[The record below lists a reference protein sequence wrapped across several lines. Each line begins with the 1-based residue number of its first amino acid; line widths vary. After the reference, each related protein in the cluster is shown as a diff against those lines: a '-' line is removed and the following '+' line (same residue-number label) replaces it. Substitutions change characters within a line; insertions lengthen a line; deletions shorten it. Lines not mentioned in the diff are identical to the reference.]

1 MSQRIYLVRD
11 LAVLITH
18 TAEFLL
24 HIQVHNTYSQ
34 TPIAPMFIKHIQTNI
49 IKQCTEY
56 IWLNTLYVI
65 LNVENFSGAISSNKN
80 RITSIKTW
88 HQQIKW
94 RYNPTLVILWQK
106 CIHYLEETSNNI
118 SNLVKPFG
126 TKQLTRCWSQRPN
139 DFSAFYSFRPRQL
152 LLFNRSVKVLLSIFI
167 FGLSFFIVIIAT
179 FNISVPL
186 DTFK

>member
-1 MSQRIYLVRD
+1 MCVSKDLRGQRYSSLNN
-11 LAVLITH
+11 A
-18 TAEFLL
+18 
-24 HIQVHNTYSQ
+24 YSQ

-49 IKQCTEY
+49 VKQCTEY

-94 RYNPTLVILWQK
+94 RYNPTLVVLWQK
-106 CIHYLEETSNNI
+106 CIHNLEETSNNI

-126 TKQLTRCWSQRPN
+126 TKQLTRYWSQRPN
-139 DFSAFYSFRPRQL
+139 AFR
-152 LLFNRSVKVLLSIFI
+152 
-167 FGLSFFIVIIAT
+167 FFIP
-179 FNISVPL
+179 SGL
-186 DTFK
+186 DSCYFSTDLSKFYFQYLCLACQFSLS